1 MKIWKWNII
10 AVAAVLALAA
20 TTFGG
25 VYAADKLKIGFVYV
39 GPIGDLGYTYQHE
52 VGRQALQKALDD
64 KVETTYLENVPEG
77 ADAERAI
84 EQLARAGNKL
94 IFTTSF
100 GFMDATLKV
109 ANKYPDVFFEH
120 ATGFKRAKNMATYA
134 ARLL

>member
-1 MKIWKWNII
+1 MKKWNII
-10 AVAAVLALAA
+10 AVAALLALAV

-52 VGRQALQKALDD
+52 VGRQALQKALND

-84 EQLARAGNKL
+84 EQLARDVHPEAFAEKSETGNAKL
-94 IFTTSF
+94 ETR
-100 GFMDATLKV
+100 TL
-109 ANKYPDVFFEH
+109 E
-120 ATGFKRAKNMATYA
+120 
-134 ARLL
+134 ARVGKIGQECEQCAR